1 MCSDAENA
9 FKSKAAINS
18 KFCLFSDYRYGH
30 RGHQKISVTSL
41 LFTVLGVGCGV
52 HPFYLSTMRQRHT
65 DLSEPSLVYIVEVSG
80 QSWLYHE
87 TLPQIAKQNKMKSVL
102 GGGSMLKLLLTVLI

>member
-1 MCSDAENA
+1 M
-9 FKSKAAINS
+9 
-18 KFCLFSDYRYGH
+18 
-30 RGHQKISVTSL
+30 TSL
-41 LFTVLGVGCGV
+41 LFTVSGVGYGV

-65 DLSEPSLVYIVEVSG
+65 DLSEPKASLVSIIEVPG

-87 TLPQIAKQNKMKSVL
+87 TLPQIIKQNKMKSVL